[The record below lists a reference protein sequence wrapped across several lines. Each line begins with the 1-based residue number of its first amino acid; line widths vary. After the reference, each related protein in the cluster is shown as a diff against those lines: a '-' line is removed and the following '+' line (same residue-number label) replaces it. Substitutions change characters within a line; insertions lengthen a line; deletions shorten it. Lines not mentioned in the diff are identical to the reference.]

1 MAPQVL
7 HNVIHGSANPEPWQK
22 AMLSFQPAIL
32 HRYRR
37 HRVRGADYPGIV
49 PVARMEESNE
59 ASDNAPDAKNSVIG
73 TLVSGLTDGDLYRLD
88 LFEGPEYAKTKVV
101 VRELRNLHE
110 GCLEDSNQGENP
122 LRDMLDGAARGDV
135 ADEGEEV
142 SAETYVW
149 ISGEDRLEVA
159 EWDFEAFK
167 RDKLKWWASATEDE
181 W

>member
-7 HNVIHGSANPEPWQK
+7 YNVIHGSANPEPWQK

-32 HRYRR
+32 HGYRR

-49 PVARMEESNE
+49 PVARMEESTE
-59 ASDNAPDAKNSVIG
+59 ASSNAINARNSVIG

-88 LFEGPEYAKTKVV
+88 IFEGPEYAKTEVV
-101 VRELRNLHE
+101 VRELRKSHE
-110 GCLEDSNQGENP
+110 CLEDSNQGESP
-122 LRDMLDGAARGDV
+122 LHDMLDGAARGEI

-142 SAETYVW
+142 SAKTYVW

-159 EWDFEAFK
+159 EWDFEAFQ
-167 RDKLKWWASATEDE
+167 RDKLKWWAAATEDE